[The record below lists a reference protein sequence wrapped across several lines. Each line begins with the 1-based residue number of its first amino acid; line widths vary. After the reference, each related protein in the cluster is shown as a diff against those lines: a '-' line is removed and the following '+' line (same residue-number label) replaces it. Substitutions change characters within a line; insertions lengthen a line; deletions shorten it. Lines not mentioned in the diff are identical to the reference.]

1 MAPVLNAVHWV
12 VHFTMLSSAFYE
24 FHLKNQE
31 LRGKRRQLSGRPPTP
46 RSKEWV
52 GADQPKCALSAVAVC
67 CSPSILV
74 LYHILA
80 WGLAVLLCAEGLLML
95 YYPSLSR

>member
-52 GADQPKCALSAVAVC
+52 GANQPECALSVVAR
-67 CSPSILV
+67 
-74 LYHILA
+74 
-80 WGLAVLLCAEGLLML
+80 LL
-95 YYPSLSR
+95 LS

>member
-1 MAPVLNAVHWV
+1 MNSTSKTKNSEAKEG
-12 VHFTMLSSAFYE
+12 SSLAA
-24 FHLKNQE
+24 L
-31 LRGKRRQLSGRPPTP
+31 RPPGA
-46 RSKEWV
+46 RSGWEPTNPSV
-52 GADQPKCALSAVAVC
+52 LSQWWPVC